1 MQSLREK
8 INNRSAVVAVIGVG
22 YVGLP
27 LCMEMARAGYTVI
40 GLDVDSRKVESLN
53 AGLSHIGDISSE
65 EVAEF
70 VKSGHFRASTNFDDL
85 RSCDAVS
92 ICVPTPLN
100 KTKDPD
106 ISYIVKATESI
117 ETRLHPDMLIILE
130 STTYPGTTHDLVLP
144 MLTRTGLKVGQDFF
158 LAFSPERVDPG
169 QSRWTIKN
177 TPKVIGGETAAC
189 TEMATLLYG
198 SFIDRMV
205 PVTST
210 QSAETVKLLENTF
223 RAVNIAL
230 VNEVAI
236 IARKLNLDVWEII
249 DGAASKPF
257 GFMPFYPG
265 PGLGGHCLPID
276 PLYLSWV
283 LKSLNYNAR
292 FIELAS
298 TINGQMPGFVV
309 ELVQDALNDQK
320 KSLNGARVLVLGV
333 AYKRDIS
340 DMRESPA
347 LDIIHDLRLKKA
359 EVAYHD
365 PYVPELEVDGHRYAS
380 VGIDGDALQGYDCVV
395 ICTDHRCF
403 DYQTVVNGATL
414 VLDTRNATK
423 NVTAGREKIRR
434 L

>member
-1 MQSLREK
+1 MEGLKTK
-8 INNRSAVVAVIGVG
+8 IQDRSAVVGVIGVG

-27 LCMEMARAGYTVI
+27 LCMEMARAGYKVI
-40 GLDVDSRKVESLN
+40 GFDVDARKVTSLN
-53 AGLSHIGDISSE
+53 EGRSHIGDVSDA
-65 EVAEF
+65 EVSTLVNEGRF
-70 VKSGHFRASTNFDDL
+70 KASTDFSEL
-85 RSCDAVS
+85 KGCDAVS

-117 ETRLHPDMLIILE
+117 QAHIHPGMLVILE

-144 MLTRTGLKVGQDFF
+144 MLSESGLKVGQDFF

-169 QSRWTIKN
+169 QVKWNIHN
-177 TPKVIGGETAAC
+177 TPKVMGGTTPAC

-198 SFIDRMV
+198 SFIENIV
-205 PVTST
+205 KVGST

-236 IARKLNLDVWEII
+236 ICRKLNLNVWEVI
-249 DGAASKPF
+249 DAAASKPF

-298 TINGQMPGFVV
+298 SINGSMPNFVV
-309 ELVQDALNDQK
+309 EIISDALNDAR
-320 KSLNGARVLVLGV
+320 KSMNGSKVLVLGV

-347 LDIIHDLRLKKA
+347 LDIMADLRHKKA
-359 EVAYHD
+359 HVAYHD
-365 PYVPELEVDGHRYAS
+365 PYVPELEAGGETYRS
-380 VGIDGDALQGYDCVV
+380 VSIANGALAEFDAVV
-395 ICTDHRCF
+395 IVTDHKVF
-403 DYQTVVNGATL
+403 DYQAVVDQAHL
-414 VLDTRNATK
+414 VVDTRNATRHI
-423 NVTAGREKIRR
+423 TRGQEKVRK